1 LRVAAGCAFISFGYN
16 LYVLQYPTYVPLR
29 STMNADEKEQLQK
42 MIAANDT
49 QDHTEI
55 LREIKHSTQIYNDV
69 STMIKLK
76 RDYAR
81 LAKSNPKQ
89 FDAMCVSRCAFM
101 FKYYTDIYNRLKS
114 GEIDLNLLF
123 KMINILRDIEDGKLD
138 QHEGSFEVGKILK
151 KIYVD
156 SALKRS
162 ENLDAEHAAKDK
174 RVTTKSAKTSR
185 PAIPEKKLT
194 WAEFKAREAAAA
206 AATTST
212 PSKSPASVS
221 DS

>member
-1 LRVAAGCAFISFGYN
+1 
-16 LYVLQYPTYVPLR
+16 
-29 STMNADEKEQLQK
+29 MNADEKEQLQK

-89 FDAMCVSRCAFM
+89 FDAMCVSRCAFL
-101 FKYYTDIYNRLKS
+101 FKYYTDIYNRLKT

-162 ENLDAEHAAKDK
+162 ENLDAEHAAKEK
-174 RVTTKSAKTSR
+174 RAAATKSAKTSTR

-194 WAEFKAREAAAA
+194 WAEYKAREAAQA
-206 AATTST
+206 AATTPT
-212 PSKSPASVS
+212 PQQSSSPADAS

>member
-1 LRVAAGCAFISFGYN
+1 
-16 LYVLQYPTYVPLR
+16 
-29 STMNADEKEQLQK
+29 MNADEKEQLQK

-89 FDAMCVSRCAFM
+89 FDAMCVSRCAFL
-101 FKYYTDIYNRLKS
+101 FKYYTDIYNRLKT

-162 ENLDAEHAAKDK
+162 ENLDAEHAAKEK
-174 RVTTKSAKTSR
+174 RAAATKSAKSSSR

-194 WAEFKAREAAAA
+194 WAEFKAREAAAT
-206 AATTST
+206 ATLPPST
-212 PSKSPASVS
+212 SPADAS

>member
-1 LRVAAGCAFISFGYN
+1 
-16 LYVLQYPTYVPLR
+16 
-29 STMNADEKEQLQK
+29 MNPDEKLHLQK

-49 QDHTEI
+49 EDNTSM
-55 LREIKHSTQIYNDV
+55 LREYKHSTQISNDV

-89 FDAMCVSRCAFM
+89 FDAMCVSRCAFI

-151 KIYVD
+151 SIYVD

-162 ENLDAEHAAKDK
+162 ENLDAEQAAKEK
-174 RVTTKSAKTSR
+174 RAATKSAKTSR
-185 PAIPEKKLT
+185 PPIPEKKLT
-194 WAEFKAREAAAA
+194 WAEFKAREAATAT

>member
-1 LRVAAGCAFISFGYN
+1 
-16 LYVLQYPTYVPLR
+16 
-29 STMNADEKEQLQK
+29 MNPDEKEQLQK

-49 QDHTEI
+49 EDHTEI

-89 FDAMCVSRCAFM
+89 FDAMCVSRCAFL
-101 FKYYTDIYNRLKS
+101 FKYYTDIYNRLKT

-123 KMINILRDIEDGKLD
+123 KMINILREIEDGKLD

-162 ENLDAEHAAKDK
+162 ENLDAEHAAKEK
-174 RVTTKSAKTSR
+174 RAAATKSAKSSSR

-194 WAEFKAREAAAA
+194 WAEFKAREAAAT
-206 AATTST
+206 ATLPPST
-212 PSKSPASVS
+212 SPADAS

>member
-1 LRVAAGCAFISFGYN
+1 
-16 LYVLQYPTYVPLR
+16 
-29 STMNADEKEQLQK
+29 MNADEKEQLQK

-89 FDAMCVSRCAFM
+89 FDAICVSRCAFL
-101 FKYYTDIYNRLKS
+101 FKYYTDIYNRLKA

-123 KMINILRDIEDGKLD
+123 KMIRILQDIEDGKLD

-162 ENLDAEHAAKDK
+162 ENLDAEQAAKEK

-185 PAIPEKKLT
+185 PAIPEKKMT
-194 WAEFKAREAAAA
+194 WAEYKAAQDAA
-206 AATTST
+206 AATATATPTPQQST
-212 PSKSPASVS
+212 SPADAS

>member
-1 LRVAAGCAFISFGYN
+1 
-16 LYVLQYPTYVPLR
+16 
-29 STMNADEKEQLQK
+29 MNADEKDQLKK

-49 QDHTEI
+49 EDNTSM
-55 LREIKHSTQIYNDV
+55 LREYKHSVKISDDV
-69 STMIKLK
+69 FAMIKLK

-89 FDAMCVSRCAFM
+89 FDALCVSRCAFI
-101 FKYYTDIYNRLKS
+101 FKYYTDIFNRLKS

-123 KMINILRDIEDGKLD
+123 KMIRILREIEDGKLD

-151 KIYVD
+151 SIYVD

-162 ENLDAEHAAKDK
+162 ENLDAEQAAKDK
-174 RVTTKSAKTSR
+174 RSSTKTHKTSR
-185 PAIPEKKLT
+185 PAIPEKKIS
-194 WAEFKAREAAAA
+194 WADYKATQTQATQATQAAD
-206 AATTST
+206 SN
-212 PSKSPASVS
+212 SPVDAS

>member
-1 LRVAAGCAFISFGYN
+1 
-16 LYVLQYPTYVPLR
+16 
-29 STMNADEKEQLQK
+29 MNPDEKYHLQK
-42 MIAANDT
+42 MIAANGTD
-49 QDHTEI
+49 DNTEL
-55 LREIKHSTQIYNDV
+55 LRQIKHSTQISNDV
-69 STMIKLK
+69 FTMISLK

-89 FDAMCVSRCAFM
+89 FDSLCVSRCAFL

-123 KMINILRDIEDGKLD
+123 KMIRILREIEDGKLD

-162 ENLDAEHAAKDK
+162 ENLDAEQAAKEK
-174 RVTTKSAKTSR
+174 RAATKAAKTSR

-194 WAEFKAREAAAA
+194 WAEFKVAQAAQAKDA
-206 AATTST
+206 N
-212 PSKSPASVS
+212 SPVDAS

>member
-1 LRVAAGCAFISFGYN
+1 
-16 LYVLQYPTYVPLR
+16 
-29 STMNADEKEQLQK
+29 MNPDEKEQLQK

-89 FDAMCVSRCAFM
+89 FDAMCVSRCAFL
-101 FKYYTDIYNRLKS
+101 FKYYTDIYNRLKT

-123 KMINILRDIEDGKLD
+123 KMINILREIEDGKLD

-162 ENLDAEHAAKDK
+162 ENLDAEHAAKEK
-174 RVTTKSAKTSR
+174 RAAATKSAKSSSR

-194 WAEFKAREAAAA
+194 WAEFKAREAAAT
-206 AATTST
+206 ATLPPST
-212 PSKSPASVS
+212 SPADAS

>member
-1 LRVAAGCAFISFGYN
+1 MDPEQRI
-16 LYVLQYPTYVPLR
+16 
-29 STMNADEKEQLQK
+29 QLQK
-42 MIAANDT
+42 LVEANGT
-49 QDHTEI
+49 EDHTAVI
-55 LREIKHSTQIYNDV
+55 RKVKHSSQIYQDV
-69 STMIKLK
+69 TTMIKLK
-76 RDYAR
+76 RDYSR
-81 LAKSNPKQ
+81 LAKSNPAQ
-89 FDAMCVSRCAFM
+89 FDAICVSRCEFL
-101 FKYYTDIYNRLKS
+101 FRFYTDLFNRLKT

-123 KMINILRDIEDGKLD
+123 KMIQILRDIEDGKLD

-162 ENLDAEHAAKDK
+162 ENLDAGQAAKEK

-194 WAEFKAREAAAA
+194 WAEFKAREAAATAAA
-206 AATTST
+206 AATTPST
-212 PSKSPASVS
+212 SPTDAS